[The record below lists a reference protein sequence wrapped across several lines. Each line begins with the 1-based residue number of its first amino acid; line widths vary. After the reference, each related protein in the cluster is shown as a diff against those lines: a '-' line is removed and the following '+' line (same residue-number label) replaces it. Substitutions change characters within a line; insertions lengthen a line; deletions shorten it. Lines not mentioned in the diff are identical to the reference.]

1 MKTTIK
7 RKLKV
12 WEIALLVGLAIFLIS
27 GALALQ
33 TQEQLSDKVVRLHV
47 LANSDSEEDQALKL
61 LVRDAILERAEDLLS
76 KSGDREEAEG
86 LLRGRLLEFEQVAAA
101 VIAQAGYDYPVR
113 VELEDTQFPTKEY
126 DGFTLPA
133 GEYLALRV
141 LIGEAKGQNWWCVV
155 FPPLCTTAS
164 VEVPASALEAG
175 LSEEEV
181 RLITEENTGYVLK
194 FKALWSGGSRR
205 NRCGVSGHEMGRAGT
220 GCAGLAQ
227 VFGIL

>member
-1 MKTTIK
+1 MKTTVK

-181 RLITEENTGYVLK
+181 RLILS
-194 FKALWSGGSRR
+194 LI
-205 NRCGVSGHEMGRAGT
+205 H
-220 GCAGLAQ
+220 
-227 VFGIL
+227 I

>member
-1 MKTTIK
+1 MKTTVK

-113 VELEDTQFPTKEY
+113 VELEDTPISHQ
-126 DGFTLPA
+126 GVR
-133 GEYLALRV
+133 RV
-141 LIGEAKGQNWWCVV
+141 LHC
-155 FPPLCTTAS
+155 
-164 VEVPASALEAG
+164 
-175 LSEEEV
+175 
-181 RLITEENTGYVLK
+181 RLENT
-194 FKALWSGGSRR
+194 W
-205 NRCGVSGHEMGRAGT
+205 RAG
-220 GCAGLAQ
+220 
-227 VFGIL
+227 FDR